1 MWPSVW
7 IPDKLAEEEG
17 EWRHDSKVW
26 WSSTHNPKLVME
38 STQAGA
44 ERVLGGGKGTKTMGW
59 WEYLRSLEKRQLL
72 WEPGGSLCPAVLL
85 GMRAEPACTRVAV
98 SCQA

>member
-26 WSSTHNPKLVME
+26 WSSTHNPRLVMK

-44 ERVLGGGKGTKTMGW
+44 ERVLGGRKGAKTMGW
-59 WEYLRSLEKRQLL
+59 WEYLQSLEKRQLL

-85 GMRAEPACTRVAV
+85 GMRAEPACTRAAV